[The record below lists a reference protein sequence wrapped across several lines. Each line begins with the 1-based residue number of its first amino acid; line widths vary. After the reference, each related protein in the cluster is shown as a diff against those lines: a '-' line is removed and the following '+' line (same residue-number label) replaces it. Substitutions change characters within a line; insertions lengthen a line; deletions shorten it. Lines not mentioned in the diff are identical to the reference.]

1 MEPRGGPFQLL
12 WLVMDLTTCR
22 WSRLPGVSLL
32 VRVPTLW
39 AAWLLDGLFYRDPK
53 RMAYPDTA
61 GWAFLFEKPV

>member
-1 MEPRGGPFQLL
+1 
-12 WLVMDLTTCR
+12 
-22 WSRLPGVSLL
+22 